1 MRFLLDTCV
10 LSELRKPNCHHKVRE
25 AIHSKVSED
34 LFVSVISIGEIA
46 KGIELLEP
54 GQRQRELKVWL
65 ETLKASYGDRIL
77 LIDQEISH
85 FWGELSAHAQ
95 RRGRIVSVTDG
106 LLGATALCHGLR
118 VMTRNVD
125 DFEPTGVQLVNPWL

>member
-10 LSELRKPNCHHKVRE
+10 LSELRKPDCHPKVRE
-25 AIHSKVSED
+25 AIRSKASED
-34 LFVSVISIGEIA
+34 LFLSVISIGEIA
-46 KGIELLEP
+46 KGVELLDP
-54 GQRQRELKVWL
+54 GRRRSQLKEWL
-65 ETLKASYGDRIL
+65 EVLKSSYGSRVL

-85 FWGELSAHAQ
+85 LWGELSAHAQ
-95 RRGRIVSVTDG
+95 KRGRKVSVADG

-125 DFEPTGVQLVNPWL
+125 DFEPTGAQLVNPWL